1 MNKETGLSILR
12 SVLTAVGAYLMGKF
26 FLGSTIDNNLWGGI
40 AAAVVTSV
48 SIVWGFVDKSINA
61 EKLESGLRSVI
72 ITFGTLLVG
81 SGVIKSEVLDS
92 VLAVIS
98 LLIPVLLSQAAK
110 SGNKSVAT
118 GEVKI
123 ADLSG
128 VNPAKVQI
136 TPDTNP
142 VQTKDQKPLN

>member
-1 MNKETGLSILR
+1 MNKEIVLSVVR
-12 SVLTAVGAYLMGKF
+12 SILTAVGAYLMGKF

-40 AAAVVTSV
+40 AASVVTAV
-48 SIVWGFVDKSINA
+48 AIVWGIIDKSINA
-61 EKLESGLRSVI
+61 EKLESGLRSIV

-92 VLAVIS
+92 VLAVVS

-110 SGNKSVAT
+110 SANKSVAT

-128 VNPAKVQI
+128 VNPEKIPI
-136 TPDTNP
+136 TPDTTP
-142 VQTKDQKPLN
+142 VQTKDLPKT

>member
-40 AAAVVTSV
+40 AAGVVTAV
-48 SIVWGFVDKSINA
+48 SIVWGFWDKSINA
-61 EKLESGLRSVI
+61 EKLESGLRSII

-110 SGNKSVAT
+110 SANKSIAT

-128 VNPAKVQI
+128 VNPQKVAI

-142 VQTKDQKPLN
+142 VQTKDLPK